1 MVFGWGKKKIEKQK
15 IEIAPLKKEIPLS
28 EVTKI
33 TEEIRT
39 IREKTLIA
47 ETKSLKNKIKP
58 NLVELLKISKTLEKD
73 NLKTDDLDIHLK
85 ILVERGKKQVIS
97 TINKEAEWKFIDV
110 STHDD
115 VIQFD
120 NEISH
125 IIKKIGDVLGRQS
138 KVIHIFAKKYAA
150 KLKNIL
156 SILDSDT
163 KEIHTLIENH
173 RKLKEDIT
181 SISHN
186 ILSVNQIKEQ
196 RENDKKRLLKLQESI
211 DSQNNKIESC
221 KNDIERLKASY
232 EYSEFQ
238 RIKNDME
245 NLDSEK
251 KRIKNDVDLQFTKI
265 SRPLVK
271 YSYISS
277 LDKPQKVLMEKLI
290 QYPLDVLNQENKAD
304 IITIM
309 ELTRKSVVAGS
320 ISVKDTN
327 KSVAQ
332 IDETIQVLD
341 NFINKISTFNAK
353 RTKLKDSLKIFNSNE
368 LSIKESELIKATKD
382 KNDLET
388 RIGNI
393 ENETLQS
400 EKKIPLITMEIEA
413 KLRKVSSTHYI
424 IVQ

>member
-1 MVFGWGKKKIEKQK
+1 MVFGWGKKKFEKQK
-15 IEIAPLKKEIPLS
+15 IETTPLKKGISLTD
-28 EVTKI
+28 VTKI

-47 ETKSLKNKIKP
+47 ETKSLENKIKE
-58 NLVELLKISKTLEKD
+58 NLDALLKISKTLEID
-73 NLKTDDLDIHLK
+73 NLKTDDIDIHLK
-85 ILVERGKKQVIS
+85 ILVERGKNQVIS
-97 TINKEAEWKFIDV
+97 TINKEAEWKLIDIN
-110 STHDD
+110 SSDD
-115 VIQFD
+115 VTQFD

-138 KVIHIFAKKYAA
+138 KVIHIFAKKYAS

-156 SILDSDT
+156 SVLDFDT
-163 KEIHTLIENH
+163 KEIHTIIENH

-181 SISHN
+181 SISNN
-186 ILSVNQIKEQ
+186 ILNVNQINEQ

-211 DSQNNKIESC
+211 ESQNNKIESC
-221 KNDIERLKASY
+221 KNDIEKLKATY

-238 RIKNDME
+238 SIKIDIQ

-251 KRIKNDVDLQFTKI
+251 KRIKNDIDLQFTKI

-277 LDKPQKVLMEKLI
+277 LDKPQKILMEKLI
-290 QYPLDVLNQENKAD
+290 KNPLDVLNQENKVN
-304 IITIM
+304 IITIL
-309 ELTRKSVVAGS
+309 ELTRKSVNAGS

-327 KSVAQ
+327 KSITQ

-341 NFINKISTFNAK
+341 NFINKISIFNVK
-353 RTKLKDSLKIFNSNE
+353 QTKLKDSLKIFNSNE

-382 KNDLET
+382 KNDLEM

-393 ENETLQS
+393 ENEISQF
-400 EKKIPLITMEIEA
+400 EKEIPLLTTEIEA
-413 KLRKVSSTHYI
+413 KLRQVSSIHYI
-424 IVQ
+424 IV

>member
-1 MVFGWGKKKIEKQK
+1 MVFGWGKKKFEKQK
-15 IEIAPLKKEIPLS
+15 IETAPLKKGVSLTD
-28 EVTKI
+28 VTKI

-47 ETKSLKNKIKP
+47 ETKSLENKIKE
-58 NLVELLKISKTLEKD
+58 NLDALLKISKTLEID
-73 NLKTDDLDIHLK
+73 NLKTDDIDIHLK
-85 ILVERGKKQVIS
+85 ILVERGKNQVIS
-97 TINKEAEWKFIDV
+97 TINKEAEWKLVDIN
-110 STHDD
+110 STDD
-115 VIQFD
+115 VTQFD

-138 KVIHIFAKKYAA
+138 KVIHIFAKKYAS

-156 SILDSDT
+156 SVLDFDT
-163 KEIHTLIENH
+163 KEIHTIIENH

-181 SISHN
+181 SISNN
-186 ILSVNQIKEQ
+186 ILNVNQINEQ

-211 DSQNNKIESC
+211 ESQNNKIESC
-221 KNDIERLKASY
+221 KNDIEKLKATY

-238 RIKNDME
+238 SIKNDIE

-251 KRIKNDVDLQFTKI
+251 KRIKNDIDLQFTKI

-277 LDKPQKVLMEKLI
+277 LDKPQKILMEKLI
-290 QYPLDVLNQENKAD
+290 KNPLDVLNQENKAN
-304 IITIM
+304 IITIL
-309 ELTRKSVVAGS
+309 ELTRKSVNAGS

-327 KSVAQ
+327 KSITQ

-341 NFINKISTFNAK
+341 NFINKISIFNVK
-353 RTKLKDSLKIFNSNE
+353 QTKLKDSLKIFNSNE
-368 LSIKESELIKATKD
+368 LSIKESEQIKATKD
-382 KNDLET
+382 KNDLEI
-388 RIGNI
+388 RFGNI
-393 ENETLQS
+393 ENEISQS
-400 EKKIPLITMEIEA
+400 EKEIPLLTTEIEA
-413 KLRKVSSTHYI
+413 KLRQVSSIHYI